1 MAVYISGLKK
11 PRAVEPSGSKETMRH
26 RIFRLIC
33 DKAVDNWITLNTS
46 SGLDNPMLLDIYVIS
61 PLHKPPL

>member
-1 MAVYISGLKK
+1 MAAYISGLKK

-33 DKAVDNWITLNTS
+33 DKAVDNQITLNTS
-46 SGLDNPMLLDIYVIS
+46 GGLNSLVHLDIC
-61 PLHKPPL
+61 H